1 MRRPCPPSSRRR
13 SRWRSRSVRRLRH
26 EILSRRRGPSR
37 GLGHLVLAHGT
48 RVRVRERGP
57 HGFDALDVD
66 AIERLDEAQDLVHA
80 AERVLLVVRIQ
91 VEVGALRHR
100 AEGVDVDG
108 GAFDL
113 AVGGMQELR
122 GGPGGCGRERGVR
135 IARGAPSECARREIA
150 RSRGTTRATRDGDGA
165 VERPVVDAATD
176 DARARRAARATRAA
190 TLDDG
195 SRASV

>member
-1 MRRPCPPSSRRR
+1 M
-13 SRWRSRSVRRLRH
+13 
-26 EILSRRRGPSR
+26 
-37 GLGHLVLAHGT
+37 
-48 RVRVRERGP
+48 RVRERGP

-113 AVGGMQELR
+113 AVGGMQEL
-122 GGPGGCGRERGVR
+122 
-135 IARGAPSECARREIA
+135 
-150 RSRGTTRATRDGDGA
+150 
-165 VERPVVDAATD
+165 
-176 DARARRAARATRAA
+176 
-190 TLDDG
+190 
-195 SRASV
+195 